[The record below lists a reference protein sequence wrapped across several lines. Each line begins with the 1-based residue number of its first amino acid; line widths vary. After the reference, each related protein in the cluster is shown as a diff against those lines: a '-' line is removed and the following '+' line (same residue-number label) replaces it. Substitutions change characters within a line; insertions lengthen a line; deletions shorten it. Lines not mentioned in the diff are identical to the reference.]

1 MAAGG
6 YQAVSSASDVAAGVG
21 WTAAIIG
28 TIVSFV
34 VAYASIAW
42 LLKFV
47 ATNNFTAFVIYRVVL
62 ALIIGGLL
70 VANVISPI

>member
-1 MAAGG
+1 MA
-6 YQAVSSASDVAAGVG
+6 YL
-21 WTAAIIG
+21 
-28 TIVSFV
+28 
-34 VAYASIAW
+34 SIAW